1 MIEAV
6 NSGAAATEDIRET
19 LAVSKAIG
27 AKFQAF
33 QSAAAAMVAARERH
47 GDGGAAVLAQ
57 SVGVSRRQAGAQVRT
72 NEMLKSMPVARGA
85 VESGEMSFENARRL
99 ADAAAKTGAG
109 AVEADEGLLAQAV
122 ALGEDDFAKSAR
134 RWALRQQADGGE
146 ADYARRRARRYVRF
160 WDADGMVHLKGEFD
174 PLTGRRIQH
183 RLEADARR
191 ALRLDRQR
199 AAVTGTARMFA
210 QCMADTLQDIT
221 LNASHCAH
229 THNTG
234 SGGGVGERSHN
245 SPRVAEGTPNSKSQP
260 AARPEIR
267 DGGVDHASSDHGQIA
282 NAATNA
288 APNGSLGSAADS
300 RRANN
305 TANGFHDGPHA
316 EALASDDQA
325 FANNAADGT
334 RDGYAEST
342 MSAEHASITPDKYNH
357 DPASAVGCAC
367 VKGVLNNDG
376 GSVSVV
382 GCACVKGV
390 SNGDDG
396 DLGLMSG
403 CERAKGG
410 LSGGVVDPA
419 SADSSESSK
428 GDSDGLAS
436 AAGCEGANVGPSAAG
451 GRGVEGVGHGGC
463 GPKRPSVR
471 AQVAVVAHLDA
482 AQSKLVGEL
491 AGGEPLPASVLE
503 ELLCNAEAFG
513 VLFSDRGTPLWQG
526 NKKRF
531 ADDNLMRA
539 LIARDG
545 ACVGCGAH
553 HVICEGHHIEPVS
566 HGGRTDIDNM
576 VLACGRCHHR
586 VHHDGWQ
593 VVVYPDRY
601 SIEPPQRV
609 HHGPAHAPERASLF
623 RRAQPDERTP
633 DALFADEV
641 IDRDTHRRLLE
652 GARAALR
659 ASRDRQP
666 SDTTPS

>member
-6 NSGAAATEDIRET
+6 NSGATATDDIREA

-33 QSAAAAMVAARERH
+33 QSAAAATVAARERH

-57 SVGVSRRQAGAQVRT
+57 SAGVSRRQAGAQART
-72 NEMLKSMPVARGA
+72 NEMLKAMPAARGA

-99 ADAAAKTGAG
+99 ADAAAKTNAD

-122 ALGEDDFAKSAR
+122 TLGEDDFAKSAR
-134 RWALRQQADGGE
+134 RWALRQQPDGGE

-191 ALRLDRQR
+191 ALRTDRQQ
-199 AAVTGTARMFA
+199 ASATGTARTFA
-210 QCMADTLQDIT
+210 QCMADTLQDLT
-221 LNASHCAH
+221 LNPSHCAH
-229 THNTG
+229 THNTLSHSGGGGGSHHSPQDANNTPSDNTQPARGLPTLNGADNHKPSHDSTPANNTPNHRDGHLAPTTRSEPANGHNDDPGSEPARGALNG
-234 SGGGVGERSHN
+234 SGGGQPDPTATSEPASRGSN
-245 SPRVAEGTPNSKSQP
+245 TNNDSQLGP
-260 AARPEIR
+260 TTTSETANDRLNR
-267 DGGVDHASSDHGQIA
+267 DGSDCGLTAGPESAKGESS
-282 NAATNA
+282 
-288 APNGSLGSAADS
+288 GSRGSGIS
-300 RRANN
+300 PTTTSE
-305 TANGFHDGPHA
+305 TAN
-316 EALASDDQA
+316 DQL
-325 FANNAADGT
+325 N
-334 RDGYAEST
+334 RDGSHVGSMAGVEPANGNPGSDCGLVAG
-342 MSAEHASITPDKYNH
+342 SE
-357 DPASAVGCAC
+357 PASGESRGA
-367 VKGVLNNDG
+367 
-376 GSVSVV
+376 
-382 GCACVKGV
+382 
-390 SNGDDG
+390 
-396 DLGLMSG
+396 SG
-403 CERAKGG
+403 RGAKR
-410 LSGGVVDPA
+410 V
-419 SADSSESSK
+419 ES
-428 GDSDGLAS
+428 
-436 AAGCEGANVGPSAAG
+436 AGC
-451 GRGVEGVGHGGC
+451 GC
-463 GPKRPSVR
+463 GRSSVR

-503 ELLCNAEAFG
+503 ELLCNSEAFG
-513 VLFSDRGTPLWQG
+513 VLFSNRGKPLWQG
-526 NKKRF
+526 NKRRF

-553 HVICEGHHIEPVS
+553 YAICEGHHIEPVS
-566 HGGRTDIDNM
+566 RGGRTDIDNM

-593 VVVYPDRY
+593 VVVHTDRY

-609 HHGPAHAPERASLF
+609 HHGPAHAPERTPLF
-623 RRAQPDERTP
+623 RRAQPHEEAP

-641 IDRDTHRRLLE
+641 IDRATHRRLLE

-659 ASRDRQP
+659 ASRNPQP
-666 SDTTPS
+666 ADKPPADKLPT

>member
-1 MIEAV
+1 MKCLTVVTPLCHNVIMLIETARRVTKDLTTMITAV
-6 NSGAAATEDIRET
+6 NSGAAATDDIREA
-19 LAVSKAIG
+19 LAISKAIG

-47 GDGGAAVLAQ
+47 GDGGAAVLTQAA
-57 SVGVSRRQAGAQVRT
+57 GVSRRQAGAQAKT
-72 NEMLKSMPVARGA
+72 NEMLKSMPTARGA
-85 VESGEMSFENARRL
+85 VEGGKISFENARRL
-99 ADAAAKTGAG
+99 ADAAAKTNAS

-134 RWALRQQADGGE
+134 RWALRQQSDGGE

-191 ALRLDRQR
+191 ALRADRQQ
-199 AAVTGTARMFA
+199 AAVTGTARTLA

-221 LNASHCAH
+221 LNAAHCAH
-229 THNTG
+229 THNTS
-234 SGGGVGERSHN
+234 SGGVQRDGGEGSHHNPRATKAASRSE
-245 SPRVAEGTPNSKSQP
+245 AEPAARCEALHDIGDDDSANTRASATTNNNLDHARTADREHPGEPNNLEHTSTSDPQTMNNTPNSG
-260 AARPEIR
+260 
-267 DGGVDHASSDHGQIA
+267 DA
-282 NAATNA
+282 N
-288 APNGSLGSAADS
+288 
-300 RRANN
+300 
-305 TANGFHDGPHA
+305 
-316 EALASDDQA
+316 
-325 FANNAADGT
+325 
-334 RDGYAEST
+334 
-342 MSAEHASITPDKYNH
+342 
-357 DPASAVGCAC
+357 PASAGGCGCA
-367 VKGVLNNDG
+367 
-376 GSVSVV
+376 
-382 GCACVKGV
+382 
-390 SNGDDG
+390 NGAPG
-396 DLGLMSG
+396 
-403 CERAKGG
+403 
-410 LSGGVVDPA
+410 
-419 SADSSESSK
+419 
-428 GDSDGLAS
+428 
-436 AAGCEGANVGPSAAG
+436 AAG
-451 GRGVEGVGHGGC
+451 GSGVNGVGLGGC
-463 GPKRPSVR
+463 GPGRPSAR

-482 AQSKLVGEL
+482 AQSSLVGEL

-513 VLFSDRGTPLWQG
+513 VLFSDRGKPMWQG

-553 HVICEGHHIEPVS
+553 YVICEGHHIEPVS
-566 HGGRTDIDNM
+566 QGGRTDIDNM

-593 VVVYPDRY
+593 VVVHADRY

-609 HHGPAHAPERASLF
+609 HYGPARAPEREPLF
-623 RRAQPDERTP
+623 RRAQPDEQTP

-659 ASRDRQP
+659 ASRNRQP
-666 SDTTPS
+666 TDEPAKSPPRFPSR

>member
-1 MIEAV
+1 
-6 NSGAAATEDIRET
+6 
-19 LAVSKAIG
+19 
-27 AKFQAF
+27 
-33 QSAAAAMVAARERH
+33 
-47 GDGGAAVLAQ
+47 
-57 SVGVSRRQAGAQVRT
+57 
-72 NEMLKSMPVARGA
+72 
-85 VESGEMSFENARRL
+85 MSFENARRL

-199 AAVTGTARMFA
+199 AAVTGTARTFA

-234 SGGGVGERSHN
+234 SGGGVGGGSHH

-305 TANGFHDGPHA
+305 TANGSHDGLQA

-325 FANNAADGT
+325 HANNTANGSH
-334 RDGYAEST
+334 DGYAEST
-342 MSAEHASITPDKYNH
+342 MSPEHASITPDKYNH
-357 DPASAVGCAC
+357 DPASAAGCAC
-367 VKGVLNNDG
+367 VKGVLN
-376 GSVSVV
+376 
-382 GCACVKGV
+382 
-390 SNGDDG
+390 GDDG
-396 DLGLMSG
+396 DLGLVAG
-403 CERAKGG
+403 CERAKRG
-410 LSGGVVDPA
+410 LSGGGGDPA
-419 SADSSESSK
+419 SADSSESLN
-428 GDSDGLAS
+428 GDGGGFAS
-436 AAGCEGANVGPSAAG
+436 AAGCGCENGAPRASAAG

-482 AQSKLVGEL
+482 VQSKLVGEL

-513 VLFSDRGTPLWQG
+513 VLFSDRGKPLWQG

-566 HGGRTDIDNM
+566 RGGRTDIDNM

-593 VVVYPDRY
+593 VVVYADRY

-609 HHGPAHAPERASLF
+609 HYGPAHAPEREPLF
-623 RRAQPDERTP
+623 RRAQPDEQAP

-659 ASRDRQP
+659 ASRKRQP
-666 SDTTPS
+666 ADKTPT

>member
-1 MIEAV
+1 MLVEAARSVAKDLTAMIEAV
-6 NSGAAATEDIRET
+6 NSGATATEDIREA

-57 SVGVSRRQAGAQVRT
+57 SAGVSRRQAGAQART
-72 NEMLKSMPVARGA
+72 NKMLKSMPVARGA

-122 ALGEDDFAKSAR
+122 TLGEDDFAKSAR

-199 AAVTGTARMFA
+199 AAVTGTARTLA
-210 QCMADTLQDIT
+210 QCMADTFEDLT
-221 LNASHCAH
+221 LNTSHCAH
-229 THNTG
+229 PHNTPSSSG
-234 SGGGVGERSHN
+234 GGGAQHSPQGAKNISGGGAQPAARSEALNGGSNHELSDHSHPETTSTNATPNDSLASASFDCTNSTPSGGVASANAREFAGGAGSGGSVASANAREFAGGAASGGGVASVSGCGF
-245 SPRVAEGTPNSKSQP
+245 AGG
-260 AARPEIR
+260 AASG
-267 DGGVDHASSDHGQIA
+267 GGVAS
-282 NAATNA
+282 
-288 APNGSLGSAADS
+288 
-300 RRANN
+300 
-305 TANGFHDGPHA
+305 
-316 EALASDDQA
+316 
-325 FANNAADGT
+325 
-334 RDGYAEST
+334 
-342 MSAEHASITPDKYNH
+342 
-357 DPASAVGCAC
+357 V
-367 VKGVLNNDG
+367 
-376 GSVSVV
+376 
-382 GCACVKGV
+382 
-390 SNGDDG
+390 
-396 DLGLMSG
+396 SG
-403 CERAKGG
+403 CECEN
-410 LSGGVVDPA
+410 
-419 SADSSESSK
+419 SAP
-428 GDSDGLAS
+428 S
-436 AAGCEGANVGPSAAG
+436 ASAAG
-451 GRGVEGVGHGGC
+451 GRGVEGVGLGGC
-463 GPKRPSVR
+463 GPGKPSAR

-503 ELLCNAEAFG
+503 ELLCNSEAFG
-513 VLFSDRGTPLWQG
+513 VLFSDRGKPLWQG

-553 HVICEGHHIEPVS
+553 YAICEGHHIEPVS

-576 VLACGRCHHR
+576 VLACARCHHR

-593 VVVYPDRY
+593 VVAYADRY

-609 HHGPAHAPERASLF
+609 HYGPAHAPERAPLF
-623 RRAQPDERTP
+623 RRAQPDEQAP

-641 IDRDTHRRLLE
+641 IDRATHRRLVE
-652 GARAALR
+652 GARAVLR
-659 ASRDRQP
+659 SSRAAAADR
-666 SDTTPS
+666 